1 MINEPLELSRREEV
15 KIWLIFVSKK
25 VLRWRNS
32 RFFVK
37 FVRNASGLVLDNLV
51 SHPWKKISDDATTVM
66 KPIVHQK
73 PLSAWGDGSSAS
85 AFNAANAASAA
96 DAASAVNSASAADA
110 ANAASAASAGNAV
123 NGADATTAVNAAD
136 AATAEVLPVLPMLP
150 LLPELPTICRL

>member
-1 MINEPLELSRREEV
+1 MINEQLELSRREKV

-73 PLSAWGDGSSAS
+73 LLSAWGDGSSAS

-96 DAASAVNSASAADA
+96 DAASAVNASNSASAADA

-136 AATAEVLPVLPMLP
+136 AAAAASAANAATAAWAAHDM
-150 LLPELPTICRL
+150 